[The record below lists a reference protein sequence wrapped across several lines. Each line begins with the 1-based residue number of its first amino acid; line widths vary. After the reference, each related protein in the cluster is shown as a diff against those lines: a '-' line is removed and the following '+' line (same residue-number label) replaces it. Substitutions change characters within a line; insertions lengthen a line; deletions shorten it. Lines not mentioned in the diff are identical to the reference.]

1 MSAVINP
8 TSAVAQAAAASQATP
23 QLVLQPG
30 TVIDARVLAVREN
43 LARILIAGLSL
54 DVLTEVALQPGANLK
69 LAVSQ
74 TAEGVRLAVVPQD
87 AARGQGQASAPPAT
101 GSLTAASAPTTQA
114 NSVGASI
121 GATAQAQ
128 LPRVA
133 AASLVPA
140 SPEAIAISQ
149 AVQTAAPRQ
158 AGLSPLFANL
168 PVIVASNSVPQQVQS
183 AASTLLATRPRLD
196 ATLTAGDLR
205 QAFQKSGLFLEA
217 TLAHGAG
224 SPGGVEF

>member
-1 MSAVINP
+1 MSAVINQTAP
-8 TSAVAQAAAASQATP
+8 VTPVAAAAQATP

-30 TVIDARVLAVREN
+30 AVIDARVVAVREN

-74 TAEGVRLAVVPQD
+74 TADGVVRLAVVPQ
-87 AARGQGQASAPPAT
+87 GTSGGQQGQAAAQAPSGGPAT
-101 GSLTAASAPTTQA
+101 VVTNSAGAASQT
-114 NSVGASI
+114 V

-133 AASLVPA
+133 SASLAPA
-140 SPEAIAISQ
+140 TPEAIAISQ

-158 AGLSPLFANL
+158 ASLAPLFANL
-168 PVIVASNSVPQQVQS
+168 PVIVASPTVPPQVQGGRLAVARHAP
-183 AASTLLATRPRLD
+183 AARCHADRR
-196 ATLTAGDLR
+196 
-205 QAFQKSGLFLEA
+205 
-217 TLAHGAG
+217 
-224 SPGGVEF
+224 